1 MGTAS
6 PYEPPPSPQSLQQ
19 LPSGDDALRVYG
31 VPQAFE
37 MSFDPVPEGMFS
49 PSQSLKGIKGEG

>member
-1 MGTAS
+1 
-6 PYEPPPSPQSLQQ
+6 
-19 LPSGDDALRVYG
+19 VYG